1 MYIGYNSQCVLRCLY
16 GRGSFVLFIGGSSRN
31 LESIGTFD
39 FTPFLYSGLNA
50 LLNDKQNSTFLYGA
64 CGRGEK

>member
-1 MYIGYNSQCVLRCLY
+1 MYIGYNSRCVLRCLY
-16 GRGSFVLFIGGSSRN
+16 GRGSFAFALDGFLVVSADRN
-31 LESIGTFD
+31 AFD
-39 FTPFLYSGLNA
+39 FTPFSGLNA